1 MDNAVVTGWYFS
13 GAYLT
18 PTNSGY
24 CPNGGYCTKIGDDT
38 YMSRTFSI
46 DKYSDI
52 YLKFDIACRRYCFV
66 YYQYNNHNNWILLWD
81 VFANSRINKTTPSFS
96 APMGATSVTVR
107 INTARVSGCSTCYSG
122 SSSDGFIDNFYL
134 FVTTAAPTSTPT
146 FAPSASTF
154 APSSAPTNA
163 PTHQPTNIPTTPSE
177 SPTSAPSDVPT
188 AAPSAV
194 PTTESTSPTQSPTHM
209 PSSAPSAAP
218 SVPPSDVPTDSPSLF
233 PTNHPSVA
241 PTDSPTVSPSF
252 APSGSPSIYPSNAP
266 TGSPT
271 YIYGFEYGSC
281 LDLEEKI
288 ELQFDMTQSEC
299 INHCHS
305 KTDCRMVNHY
315 EYFKTAS
322 DARCYL
328 FDKSCLLSHNPLSE
342 NPSSTLWF
350 KSTLTSAHVI
360 DSECMNYPHN
370 WVDVA
375 GDPCDLYTQFDWC
388 AGGRVLEPYTINDI
402 SLLQDG
408 IYGMDAVDVCCECS
422 DHSGLFAFENIT
434 LFYNEHQFNET
445 LLCDWPHQEFNH
457 KQWRYWDNLVLY
469 EWCIDAHQRFNIE
482 NDTPCI
488 HMHFTDYEYSM
499 EEMIPHNVTL
509 CDFDLN
515 EHSEYTDYYFMA
527 LFAYDGSFSSLNT
540 YINAKWFTINANALS
555 DKIKFHTVSFE
566 SCVSRIMETN
576 TSIHD
581 HIFGI
586 YPCSAPNPT
595 FNPTLYPTVN
605 PSLKELTLESTASL
619 KEISLE
625 ETEAFVES
633 STFVVIFVILSV
645 ILLCLV
651 GVILMMMVTRNRN
664 NIKDDDASKP
674 PENEEGAET
683 APQAPE
689 ISEAPELQ
697 IELGNEKNKLV
708 SMQKEPDNDVTLT

>member
-1 MDNAVVTGWYFS
+1 MDCAVGTGWYFS
-13 GAYLT
+13 GGFLA

-24 CPNGGYCTKIGDDT
+24 CPNGGYCTKIYYNT
-38 YMSRTFSI
+38 YMSRAFSI
-46 DKYSDI
+46 DRYSDI
-52 YLKFDIACRRYCFV
+52 YLKFDIKCHYDCDV
-66 YYQYNNHNNWILLWD
+66 YYKYNNHDNWIKVWYSD
-81 VFANSRINKTTPSFS
+81 VAGTWKNAITTTLS
-96 APMGATSVTVR
+96 APMGATSVTIRVNAVSTRYVR
-107 INTARVSGCSTCYSG
+107 YVW
-122 SSSDGFIDNFYL
+122 IDNFYV
-134 FVTTAAPTSTPT
+134 FVTTTAPTPSPSESTPSPSESPTFSPSNAPTS
-146 FAPSASTF
+146 
-154 APSSAPTNA
+154 APTYS
-163 PTHQPTNIPTTPSE
+163 PTNIPTIPSE
-177 SPTSAPSDVPT
+177 SPTSAPSNNPT
-188 AAPSAV
+188 AAPSLV
-194 PTTESTSPTQSPTHM
+194 PTKESTAPTESPTLS
-209 PSSAPSAAP
+209 PSSVPSAAP
-218 SVPPSDVPTDSPSLF
+218 SVFPSDAPTGVPSLF
-233 PTNHPSVA
+233 PTNYPSVAPSRSPSMSPSNA
-241 PTDSPTVSPSF
+241 PTDSPSF
-252 APSGSPSIYPSNAP
+252 FPTASP

-299 INHCHS
+299 ISHCHS

-315 EYFKTAS
+315 EYFKS
-322 DARCYL
+322 SFDSRCYL
-328 FDKSCLLSHNPLSE
+328 FDKSCLLSYTLSG

-509 CDFDLN
+509 CDFDLD
-515 EHSEYTDYYFMA
+515 EHSDYNADYYFML

-540 YINAKWFTINANALS
+540 YINAKWFEINANAFS

-566 SCVSRIMETN
+566 SCVSRIVDAN
-576 TSIHD
+576 TFIHD

-595 FNPTLYPTVN
+595 FNPTLYPTIN
-605 PSLKELTLESTASL
+605 PSLYPTINPSL
-619 KEISLE
+619 YPTI
-625 ETEAFVES
+625 
-633 STFVVIFVILSV
+633 
-645 ILLCLV
+645 
-651 GVILMMMVTRNRN
+651 N
-664 NIKDDDASKP
+664 P
-674 PENEEGAET
+674 
-683 APQAPE
+683 
-689 ISEAPELQ
+689 
-697 IELGNEKNKLV
+697 
-708 SMQKEPDNDVTLT
+708 